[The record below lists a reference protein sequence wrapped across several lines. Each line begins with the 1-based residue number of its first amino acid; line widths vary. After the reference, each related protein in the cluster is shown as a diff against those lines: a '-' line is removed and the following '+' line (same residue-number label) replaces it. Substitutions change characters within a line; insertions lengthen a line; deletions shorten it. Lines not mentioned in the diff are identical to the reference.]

1 MSSSPSP
8 SPSSNPLPFN
18 LSLTKFQP
26 HPTQIQAFC
35 HSAQQKWQGATE
47 AHHCVRDVLREYRRL
62 FGEMVGVYEEFVGI
76 LGELRGVRDGVVR
89 EGGDEELRMEMGGW
103 NEEKGKGK
111 GKEVQE
117 NSDVVATSEKE
128 NVQAQSEED
137 NSSQTDSALASSV
150 RQQDDAPSGDRHSG
164 VVNHVRG
171 AVVENVE
178 NEASMNTDGAV
189 NVTQNGSLL
198 VPAVPSIT
206 LNGAQIPNMENLG
219 FQSTTQL
226 QESNDTSPLPSIK
239 TLGFPSTKK
248 LQQLHHGQEQ
258 LPGLKT
264 LGFPTTKQLQEANGA
279 TPLPS
284 IRTLLDRKKSQGRR
298 NSRSDRGSTLPI

>member
-1 MSSSPSP
+1 MSC
-8 SPSSNPLPFN
+8 
-18 LSLTKFQP
+18 
-26 HPTQIQAFC
+26 I
-35 HSAQQKWQGATE
+35 
-47 AHHCVRDVLREYRRL
+47 
-62 FGEMVGVYEEFVGI
+62 
-76 LGELRGVRDGVVR
+76 DGVERDTVEERGRIGGSRRGWTRRSEVR
-89 EGGDEELRMEMGGW
+89 RSEMRRS
-103 NEEKGKGK
+103 EMRRSEMRRSKVRTS
-111 GKEVQE
+111 EARESEIVQE